1 MGEEAAPIV
10 TAEEI
15 VLKRKYQKE
24 KQPQSRPL
32 PPPNKQRKLNHSQAG
47 SSKGKH
53 ALYGGEGSAGPSLY
67 GPSAEDDDNEDG
79 GDNSDEYFSTR

>member
-1 MGEEAAPIV
+1 MGEETAPII

-53 ALYGGEGSAGPSLY
+53 ALYGGEGSLY
-67 GPSAEDDDNEDG
+67 GPSAEDDDDEDG
-79 GDNSDEYFSTR
+79 GDNSDEYFSPR